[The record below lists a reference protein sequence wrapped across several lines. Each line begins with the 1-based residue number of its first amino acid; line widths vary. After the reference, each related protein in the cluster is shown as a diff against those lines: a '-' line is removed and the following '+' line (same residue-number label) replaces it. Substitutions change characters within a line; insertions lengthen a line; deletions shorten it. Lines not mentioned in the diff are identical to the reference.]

1 MLEHLAAS
9 LSFNP
14 PFPPSLGPG
23 VSRPPQSAD
32 VLERLGNLP
41 SFPAEVHITRSATIQ
56 LPDGLDLFR
65 IRYNVGY
72 GSDTEAVVLRP
83 SGAKGPLPS
92 VLVLHSHDDVKKF
105 GKEKVV
111 EGAGELDSEVEWVRS
126 VHYGSRAP
134 ANELAKRGFVVFV
147 HDCFLWGSRAV
158 DHIPPRL
165 EEVLRRS
172 DDVEALHV
180 MLESMV
186 VAKYLSLYGATLAG
200 LLNFDDRVALKV
212 LRSLTEDVDASRGT
226 AVVGL
231 SGGGCRALLMHAT
244 CPSELSCVV
253 SVGAMATYRSM
264 LASHVAPHSWM
275 FFPHDLAQLTDWP
288 GLACINRSTPLLVQ
302 YCAEDQLFT
311 RGGMEDAHDLI
322 KSFHRSQQEKLEDA
336 NCPSPYR
343 GVFFPVKHSFTVAM
357 QDDAFEWMVTQK

>member
-134 ANELAKRGFVVFV
+134 A
-147 HDCFLWGSRAV
+147 
-158 DHIPPRL
+158 
-165 EEVLRRS
+165 
-172 DDVEALHV
+172 
-180 MLESMV
+180 V
-186 VAKYLSLYGATLAG
+186 VA
-200 LLNFDDRVALKV
+200 V
-212 LRSLTEDVDASRGT
+212 RS
-226 AVVGL
+226 
-231 SGGGCRALLMHAT
+231 
-244 CPSELSCVV
+244 
-253 SVGAMATYRSM
+253 
-264 LASHVAPHSWM
+264 
-275 FFPHDLAQLTDWP
+275 
-288 GLACINRSTPLLVQ
+288 
-302 YCAEDQLFT
+302 
-311 RGGMEDAHDLI
+311 
-322 KSFHRSQQEKLEDA
+322 
-336 NCPSPYR
+336 
-343 GVFFPVKHSFTVAM
+343 
-357 QDDAFEWMVTQK
+357 